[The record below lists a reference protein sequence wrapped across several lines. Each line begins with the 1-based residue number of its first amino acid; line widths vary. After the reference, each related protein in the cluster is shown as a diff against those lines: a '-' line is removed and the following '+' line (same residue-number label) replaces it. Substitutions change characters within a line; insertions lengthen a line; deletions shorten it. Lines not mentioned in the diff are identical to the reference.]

1 MKAALW
7 TPAAGSVAAA
17 APLLARQ
24 LELEILGASPAR
36 RPRVDV
42 DLYHVSD
49 SSDHGFVYRA
59 LLERPGVV
67 VLERWNLHGLVF
79 TETAGRGQPDLYSR
93 EARRAHGDVGSFVAR
108 QVLAGLAGALPRLVP
123 LNQRVLD
130 ASLALV
136 SFDAETAARA
146 AALLPDRSVLLL
158 AEPRSAL
165 DEASAALA
173 DALVRLAGEV
183 APRVEP
189 VRRSRSARQARER
202 TPLGLALAE
211 LAWTARELGLA
222 RPPHGTEA
230 LVAPLFQG
238 RR

>member
-17 APLLARQ
+17 APLLARELQ
-24 LELEILGASPAR
+24 LELVGAAPAR
-36 RPRVDV
+36 RPRVDI
-42 DLYHVSD
+42 DLYHVDD
-49 SSDHGFVYRA
+49 SADHGFVYRA
-59 LLERPGVV
+59 LLERPGIV

-79 TETAGRGQPDLYSR
+79 SETAGRGQPELYRR

-136 SFDAETAARA
+136 TFDAETAARA
-146 AALLPDRSVLLL
+146 GALLPGREVLLL

-165 DEASAALA
+165 DTAAAALA
-173 DALVRLAGEV
+173 GALVRLAGEL
-183 APRVEP
+183 APQVER
-189 VRRSRSARQARER
+189 VRRSRSARQTRER
-202 TPLGLALAE
+202 TPLGFALDE
-211 LAWTARELGLA
+211 LGWAARELGLA

-230 LVAPLFQG
+230 LVAPLFRG
-238 RR
+238 RA